1 MPDTARLA
9 IPLLEE
15 ALSLDPEYAV
25 AHAHLAWSREWC
37 FTRGGLNEADR
48 TATLVHARTALPA
61 TPMTRPRLPWR
72 VGSSLF

>member
-25 AHAHLAWSREWC
+25 AHAHLAWCRECC
-37 FTRGGLNEADR
+37 FTRGALDESDR
-48 TATLVHARTALPA
+48 TAALVHPRTAIA
-61 TPMTRPRLPWR
+61 SDTDDAKPR
-72 VGSSLF
+72 